1 MQTAAG
7 INFRQ
12 LFESA
17 PGLNLILQPDFT
29 IVAVSDAYLNATMTK
44 REQIIGKGLF
54 EIFPDN
60 PDDPAATG
68 ESNLRT
74 SLLNVLQN
82 KSAHTMAVQ
91 KYDIRRP
98 DGSFEERYWSPINKP
113 VLNDNNE
120 VTLIIHR
127 VEDVT
132 DFVRAKKEEEITRKL
147 TEDLLGKLQETE
159 MEVYKRAQDI
169 QEANNRLKIEINER
183 EKAQEEV
190 RINQMMFSTIFY
202 QSPVM
207 NSIAD
212 AETGKYIDVNENF
225 ARFSGFSRE
234 EMIGKSSP
242 ELKLMPQFQKR
253 AEMIETIKK
262 NGFARDVVM
271 EAIDKNGEVRWIS
284 TSAHTVIVNGKK
296 CFITAMID
304 VTQRKKA
311 EEKIKHS
318 EATLQ
323 QQAIELEEANKELEA
338 FSYSVSHDLRAPLR
352 IIHGYTEIIT
362 SDYSKDLAAEGKRML
377 SIVNSNVRKMGQLID
392 DLLNLSRF
400 GRKELNIHSFD
411 MNDMV
416 NSVIEELT
424 TGLGRPPVIK
434 KGILDST
441 DSDSSLIRQVWINL
455 ISNAI
460 KYSSTKDQ
468 SIIEINSEIKE
479 SEVIYC
485 VRDNGV
491 GFNMKYANK
500 LFGVFQRLHK
510 VNEFEGT
517 GVGLALVHRIVSR
530 LEGKVW
536 VDAEVNQGAAF
547 WFSLP
552 YYSQKSTG
560 NKKNDKITFA

>member
-460 KYSSTKDQ
+460 K
-468 SIIEINSEIKE
+468 
-479 SEVIYC
+479 
-485 VRDNGV
+485 
-491 GFNMKYANK
+491 
-500 LFGVFQRLHK
+500 
-510 VNEFEGT
+510 
-517 GVGLALVHRIVSR
+517 
-530 LEGKVW
+530 
-536 VDAEVNQGAAF
+536 
-547 WFSLP
+547 
-552 YYSQKSTG
+552 
-560 NKKNDKITFA
+560 